1 MSRECNIKISVILP
15 VFNKENYIYNILNDI
30 AGQTF
35 NYYECIIVDDGST
48 DNSGKICD
56 AIAKNDNRFHVIH
69 TKNSGASHARNTG
82 LDIAAGEYV
91 TFVDA
96 DDHIEPNYLEY
107 LYKNAVETKADMV
120 ICGMKKFWI
129 SDHADEFTTVPYSGL
144 MDKQML
150 LPDFASVQK
159 SSGIF
164 GYCCGK
170 LIRRDLIDNIRF
182 SEWLKLA
189 EDFDFYL
196 QIYPRV
202 KTIYFDTECKYHYLQ
217 EAENSSAIRSSENI
231 DFFSQLKLNL
241 RYREF
246 LKNSGHYSGS
256 NQGIVESLL
265 SDYAF
270 FTVLY
275 SPRIQVKERLHNVHE
290 LAAKEK
296 INLTGD
302 GFMRK
307 ILIRCIK
314 LDSGMTAENILRLY
328 DLLRKIKR
336 RH

>member
-1 MSRECNIKISVILP
+1 MISIIIP
-15 VFNKENYIYNILNDI
+15 VFNKDHYISEVLEDI
-30 AGQTF
+30 KKQFFTDF
-35 NYYECIIVDDGST
+35 ECIIVDDGST

-69 TKNSGASHARNTG
+69 IENSGVSHARNTG
-82 LDIAAGEYV
+82 LDIATGEYV
-91 TFVDA
+91 TVIDA
-96 DDHIEPNYLEY
+96 DDRIEPNYLEH
-107 LYKNAVETKADMV
+107 LDKDAVETKADMV

-144 MDKQML
+144 MGKQTL

-170 LIRRDLIDNIRF
+170 LIRRDLIGNTRF

-256 NQGIVESLL
+256 NRDTVESLL

-307 ILIRCIK
+307 TLMRCIK
-314 LDSGMTAENILRLY
+314 SDSGMTAENILRLY

-336 RH
+336 RY